1 MAATLTNQV
10 SSLLQAN
17 SDEVYSSPVGCFRSF
32 SGCSG
37 SKGAVE
43 GGEVTSKILLY
54 TAVESIL
61 MFYSH
66 RMANQLSCVLVLY
79 YIFSIVVFCLKSSIQ
94 SNILMIFAPNSH
106 FSPQNIKDI
115 SYLTYVRTINFIKKI

>member
-1 MAATLTNQV
+1 M
-10 SSLLQAN
+10 
-17 SDEVYSSPVGCFRSF
+17 GCFRSF

-37 SKGAVE
+37 FKGAVE

-79 YIFSIVVFCLKSSIQ
+79 YIFSTVVFCLKSSIQ
-94 SNILMIFAPNSH
+94 SNILMIFSLKTPIFAL
-106 FSPQNIKDI
+106 NIKDI
-115 SYLTYVRTINFIKKI
+115 SYLTYVQTINFAFFCKILAYVRKKM

>member
-17 SDEVYSSPVGCFRSF
+17 SDEVYSIPVGCFRSF
-32 SGCSG
+32 SGF
-37 SKGAVE
+37 KGAVE

-79 YIFSIVVFCLKSSIQ
+79 YIFSTVVFCLKSSIQ
-94 SNILMIFAPNSH
+94 SNILMIFAPKSPL
-106 FSPQNIKDI
+106 FSTKYQRYLCNPNIF
-115 SYLTYVRTINFIKKI
+115 TTFVA

>member
-17 SDEVYSSPVGCFRSF
+17 SDEVYSNLVGCFRSF

-37 SKGAVE
+37 FKGVVE

-79 YIFSIVVFCLKSSIQ
+79 YIFSTVVLCLKSSIQ
-94 SNILMIFAPNSH
+94 SNIFPIFLLNMP
-106 FSPQNIKDI
+106 
-115 SYLTYVRTINFIKKI
+115 